1 MYLTQ
6 LLLNPAHA
14 EARRDLGDAYQMH
27 RTLSRAFATSADEPV
42 TRFLW
47 RLERE
52 RVPGAGSAVLL
63 QSAVPGNWQLL
74 GDTAGYLAAPVHEKT
89 VPLDRLVSTGAH
101 YRFRLRANPAVKRN
115 GKRWG
120 LHDEQQ
126 QLDWLNRQG
135 ARLGFAVTGADVS
148 QRERL
153 RSPQSRTGTLITV
166 DSVQFDGQL
175 RVVDAPMLRAALLA
189 GIGPGKGLGL
199 GMLSL
204 APH

>member
-6 LLLNPAHA
+6 LLLNPSHA

-27 RTLSRAFATSADEPV
+27 RTLSRAFAESPDRPV
-42 TRFLW
+42 VRFLW

-52 RVPGAGSAVLL
+52 RVPGAGSAVLV
-63 QSAVPGNWQLL
+63 QSAVPGSWQQL
-74 GDTAGYLAAPVHEKT
+74 GDAPGYLAAPANEKT
-89 VPLDRLVSTGAH
+89 VELDRLVSAGTH
-101 YRFRLRANPAVKRN
+101 CRFRLRANPAVKRN

-120 LHDEQQ
+120 LHGEQS
-126 QLDWLNRQG
+126 QLDWLDRQG
-135 ARLGFAVTGADVS
+135 TRLGFAVTGADVS
-148 QRERL
+148 QRERI
-153 RSPQSRTGTLITV
+153 RSPQSRSGTLITI

-175 RVVDAPMLRAALLA
+175 RVVDAVMLRAALLT

-204 APH
+204 APA